1 MKGIIMKNVRVFI
14 EKGKD
19 GSYGAY
25 MPDDNGLTYGVIGEG
40 TSAAEAMGDFKATYE
55 AMKANAKEE
64 GWDFEEVN
72 FEFSYDLPSFL
83 VFYADLLSY
92 KGLAKL
98 TGISAAQL
106 SHYIS
111 GFRNPSAK
119 TTKKI
124 QTALNTFGKELSQLQ
139 LI

>member
-1 MKGIIMKNVRVFI
+1 M
-14 EKGKD
+14 D
-19 GSYGAY
+19 
-25 MPDDNGLTYGVIGEG
+25 
-40 TSAAEAMGDFKATYE
+40 DFKAMYE

-64 GWDFEEVN
+64 GRDFEEVN

-106 SHYIS
+106 SHYVS

>member
-1 MKGIIMKNVRVFI
+1 
-14 EKGKD
+14 
-19 GSYGAY
+19 
-25 MPDDNGLTYGVIGEG
+25 MPDDNGLTYGVSGNG
-40 TSAAEAMGDFKATYE
+40 KNAVEAMADFVATYE
-55 AMKANAKEE
+55 AMKDSAKEE
-64 GWDFEEVN
+64 GWYFEEVN
-72 FEFSYDLPSFL
+72 FVFSYDLPSFL
-83 VFYADLLSY
+83 IYYADILSY

-106 SHYIS
+106 SQYNS
-111 GFRNPSAK
+111 GYRHPSAK